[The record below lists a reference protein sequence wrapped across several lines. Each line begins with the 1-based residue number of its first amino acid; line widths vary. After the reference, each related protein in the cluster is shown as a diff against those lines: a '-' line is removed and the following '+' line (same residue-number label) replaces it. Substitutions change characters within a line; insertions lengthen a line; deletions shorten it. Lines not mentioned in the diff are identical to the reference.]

1 MFFVLVFIKKVD
13 IINAQN
19 MVILQIN
26 LDLNIYQVHL
36 VLDPKIYQVHQTP
49 LTYLFIFNL
58 NSYNRSLFSS
68 IVDVDLTS
76 R

>member
-49 LTYLFIFNL
+49 LTFLFIFNL
-58 NSYNRSLFSS
+58 KSYNRSLFSS